1 MVEEL
6 EGKNSESLNLRQY
19 WPLVRRRQWYFVIPL
34 FLGWLAVWSVSWVLP
49 SVYRSG
55 TLILVA
61 QPTMPKDYVV
71 PNISDSLQERLQ
83 SISQQILSRTRL
95 LQIIDQLNLYS
106 RTDRP
111 LTPDD
116 KVELMRKDIEI
127 ELIRDRDQLTA
138 FNIYYSSG
146 DPHVAQKVT
155 SELTNLFINENLELR
170 QRQSED
176 TTKFLESQL
185 EGARNILAQQE
196 AKIREFKDQ
205 HPGELP
211 SQLQSNLAILSG
223 AQSQLQSEEDAL
235 NVAKHQNAYLQS
247 LLNQYH
253 SLQKS
258 SKPGDGAP
266 MGLSAIDQEL
276 DKLKSQLADL
286 SSHYTDQH
294 PDVRK
299 VKEQIAKTQKMRDEI
314 VAALKANASNT
325 QAADAGSS
333 SVARDDAELQD
344 AGPMLQMQGQL
355 KANEV
360 EIANREH
367 AIAVLKDQVNV
378 YQSRLNQEPVRE
390 QQLTDLT
397 RGYDQSKANYD
408 ELLRKKN
415 GSEMATSM
423 ELRQQGEH
431 FRIVDPP
438 SLPLKPSSP
447 NRLKLCGIGLA
458 VGILLGA
465 GISAGAELMD
475 DRIFSEKELKARI
488 STVIISEISDLAT
501 AKEREERLK
510 SAIRGWVVTGIA
522 FAVILAGTAI
532 SYLRG

>member
-6 EGKNSESLNLRQY
+6 EQKNSESLNLQQY
-19 WPLVRRRQWYFVIPL
+19 WPLVRRRQWYFVVPL

-61 QPTMPKDYVV
+61 QPTMPRDYVV
-71 PNISDSLQERLQ
+71 PNISDSLQQRLQ
-83 SISQQILSRTRL
+83 SITQQILSRTRL
-95 LQIIDQLNLYS
+95 LQIIDQLNLYAT
-106 RTDRP
+106 TDRS

-138 FNIYYSSG
+138 FNIYYSSR
-146 DPHVAQKVT
+146 DPHIAQKVT
-155 SELTNLFINENLELR
+155 SELSSLFINENLELR

-176 TTKFLESQL
+176 TTQFLQSQL
-185 EGARNILAQQE
+185 ESAKNTLAQQE

-211 SQLQSNLAILSG
+211 TQLQSNLAILNG

-299 VKEQIAKTQKMRDEI
+299 VKEQIARTQKIRNEI
-314 VAALKANASNT
+314 VASLKANADKTQTDAANSN
-325 QAADAGSS
+325 AS
-333 SVARDDAELQD
+333 RDDAELQD

-360 EIANREH
+360 EISNREH
-367 AIAVLKDQVNV
+367 AITVLKDQINV
-378 YQSRLNQEPVRE
+378 YQARLNQEPVRE

-408 ELLRKKN
+408 ELLKKKN

-423 ELRQQGEH
+423 ELRQQGEQ

-438 SLPLKPSSP
+438 SLPVKPTSP

-458 VGILLGA
+458 VGLVLGVA
-465 GISAGAELMD
+465 ASAGAELMD

-488 STVIISEISDLAT
+488 STAVISEIPDLASP
-501 AKEREERLK
+501 KEREKRLR
-510 SAIRGWVVTGIA
+510 SSLLGWVATGIA
-522 FAVILAGTAI
+522 FAVIVVGTAL

>member
-6 EGKNSESLNLRQY
+6 EEKNSESLNIRQY
-19 WPLVRRRQWYFVIPL
+19 WPLIQRRKWYFVAPL

-71 PNISDSLQERLQ
+71 PNINDSLQERLQ

-95 LQIIDQLNLYS
+95 LQIIDQLNLYAK
-106 RTDRP
+106 TDRP

-138 FNIYYSSG
+138 FNIYYSSR
-146 DPHVAQKVT
+146 DPHVAQRVT
-155 SELTNLFINENLELR
+155 SELSSLFINENLELR
-170 QRQSED
+170 QKQSED
-176 TTKFLESQL
+176 TTNFLESQL
-185 EGARNILAQQE
+185 DTARNTLTQQE

-211 SQLQSNLAILSG
+211 SQLQSNLAILNG

-253 SLQKS
+253 SLQRT
-258 SKPGDGAP
+258 SKPGDSAP

-299 VKEQIAKTQKMRDEI
+299 VKEQIAKTQKMRSEI
-314 VAALKANASNT
+314 IAGLKANASNT
-325 QAADAGSS
+325 QTADAGGS
-333 SVARDDAELQD
+333 APRDDAELQD
-344 AGPMLQMQGQL
+344 AGPMLQTQGQL
-355 KANEV
+355 KATEV

-408 ELLRKKN
+408 DLLKKKN

-423 ELRQQGEH
+423 EFRQAGEH
-431 FRIVDPP
+431 FRIIDPP

-458 VGILLGA
+458 LGLVLGA
-465 GISAGAELMD
+465 AFSAGAELMD
-475 DRIFSEKELKARI
+475 DCVFSEKELKARI
-488 STVIISEISDLAT
+488 STVIISEIPDLAT
-501 AKEREERLK
+501 AKEREKRFRSSIL
-510 SAIRGWVVTGIA
+510 GWAVTGVA
-522 FAVILAGTAI
+522 FAVILVGTAL

>member
-1 MVEEL
+1 MAEEL
-6 EGKNSESLNLRQY
+6 EEKNSDSLNLKQY
-19 WPLVRRRQWYFVIPL
+19 WPLVRRRQWHFVIPL

-61 QPTMPKDYVV
+61 QPSMPRDYVV

-83 SISQQILSRTRL
+83 SITQQILSRTRL
-95 LQIIDQLNLYS
+95 LQIIDQLNLYAK
-106 RTDRP
+106 TDRP

-127 ELIRDRDQLTA
+127 ELIRDRDQLAA
-138 FNIYYSSG
+138 FNIYYSSR
-146 DPHVAQKVT
+146 DPHIAQKVT
-155 SELTNLFINENLELR
+155 SELTNLFINEHVELR

-185 EGARNILAQQE
+185 ETARNILAQQE

-211 SQLQSNLAILSG
+211 SQLQSNLAILNG
-223 AQSQLQSEEDAL
+223 AQSQLQNEEDAL

-258 SKPGDGAP
+258 SKPGDGTP
-266 MGLSAIDQEL
+266 MGLSAIDLEL

-286 SSHYTDQH
+286 SSHYTEQH

-299 VKEQIAKTQKMRDEI
+299 VKEQIAKTQKMRNEI
-314 VAALKANASNT
+314 VATLKANAGNT
-325 QAADAGSS
+325 QADDGATTP
-333 SVARDDAELQD
+333 RDDAELQD

-367 AIAVLKDQVNV
+367 AITVLKGQINV

-397 RGYDQSKANYD
+397 RGYEQSKANYD
-408 ELLRKKN
+408 DLLKKKN

-447 NRLKLCGIGLA
+447 NRLKLCGIGMA
-458 VGILLGA
+458 VGLLLGV
-465 GISAGAELMD
+465 GISAGSELMD

-488 STVIISEISDLAT
+488 STVIISEIPDLAT
-501 AKEREERLK
+501 PEETAKRVK
-510 SAIRGWVVTGIA
+510 SAILGWVVTGIA
-522 FAVILAGTAI
+522 FVVILAGTAL

>member
-1 MVEEL
+1 MVEEF
-6 EGKNSESLNLRQY
+6 EEKNSESLNLRQY
-19 WPLVRRRQWYFVIPL
+19 WPLVRRRQWHFVLPL

-71 PNISDSLQERLQ
+71 PNISDDLQQRLQ
-83 SISQQILSRTRL
+83 SITQQILSRTRL
-95 LQIIDQLNLYS
+95 LQIIDQLNLYAG
-106 RTDRP
+106 TDRP
-111 LTPDD
+111 LIADE

-127 ELIRDRDQLTA
+127 ELIRDREELTA
-138 FNIYYSSG
+138 FNIYYSSRN
-146 DPHVAQKVT
+146 PQVAQKVT
-155 SELTNLFINENLELR
+155 SELTNLFINENLEMR

-176 TTKFLESQL
+176 TTKFLASQL

-211 SQLQSNLAILSG
+211 SQLQSNLAILGG

-253 SLQKS
+253 SLQRS
-258 SKPGDGAP
+258 SKRGDGTP
-266 MGLSAIDQEL
+266 MGLSALDQEL

-286 SSHYTDQH
+286 SSHYTERH

-299 VKEQIAKTQKMRDEI
+299 VKEQIAKTQKMRNEI
-314 VAALKANASNT
+314 VAALKADASNT
-325 QAADAGSS
+325 QADVRTGSAS
-333 SVARDDAELQD
+333 RDNTELQD

-355 KANEV
+355 KATEV

-408 ELLRKKN
+408 ELLKKKN

-431 FRIVDPP
+431 FRTLDAP
-438 SLPLKPSSP
+438 SLPVKPSSP
-447 NRLKLCGIGLA
+447 NRLKLCGIGLV

-465 GISAGAELMD
+465 AVSAGAELMD
-475 DRIFSEKELKARI
+475 DRVFSEKDLKARI
-488 STVIISEISDLAT
+488 STVIISEIPDLAT
-501 AKEREERLK
+501 TEERDKRLK
-510 SAIRGWVVTGIA
+510 SAIVGWVATGVA
-522 FAVILAGTAI
+522 FAAILAGTAL